1 MSRFDNN
8 CLWITGGLYDRFPI
22 PVFVSEIGSYGE
34 VRHTRAPHLENVDV
48 ADIPPDFDFVQLFHN
63 SVHLMVYT
71 AKLSAL
77 LGFPAIWKETI
88 PLYLCFFL
96 SGPEIAFY

>member
-1 MSRFDNN
+1 MP
-8 CLWITGGLYDRFPI
+8 GGLYDRFPI

-71 AKLSAL
+71 AKLSVL
-77 LGFPAIWKETI
+77 TG
-88 PLYLCFFL
+88 FL
-96 SGPEIAFY
+96 STCEETSRFLSVSFSKAMKSLFIYPLPN